1 MDFCHLKS
9 ILRYDHPQ
17 KCSNINEI
25 LRASSPHGYQALA
38 FYGSGHFVDS
48 FMPIR
53 AVEISE
59 FFFSFSFFATFSRF
73 PPSETTSIGLRII
86 FSTFLDLFWNFE
98 KNSSMLDSNTSLPKT
113 NSSLL
118 YSCC

>member
-25 LRASSPHGYQALA
+25 LRASSPHEYQALV

-59 FFFSFSFFATFSRF
+59 FFLVFLFS
-73 PPSETTSIGLRII
+73 PL
-86 FSTFLDLFWNFE
+86 FLDSPPP
-98 KNSSMLDSNTSLPKT
+98 KPLP
-113 NSSLL
+113 
-118 YSCC
+118 